1 MCPRLAM
8 TPEARAALENR
19 LARSSVAEPRATIL
33 WVSGGGRSSID
44 PATGKLRPEPMRPP
58 GWHVAVYDGADLPES
73 QKCEIDALPFCF
85 VQGDTARRLE
95 GATLDW
101 SNGSFE
107 VREAS
112 R

>member
-8 TPEARAALENR
+8 TPEARAALENK

-44 PATGKLRPEPMRPP
+44 PATGKLRAEPMRPP
-58 GWHVAVYDGADLPES
+58 GWHVAVYDGAGLPES

-85 VQGDTARRLE
+85 VQGETAMRLDE
-95 GATLDW
+95 AILDW
-101 SNGSFE
+101 TNGTYV
-107 VREAS
+107 VRERS
-112 R
+112 P